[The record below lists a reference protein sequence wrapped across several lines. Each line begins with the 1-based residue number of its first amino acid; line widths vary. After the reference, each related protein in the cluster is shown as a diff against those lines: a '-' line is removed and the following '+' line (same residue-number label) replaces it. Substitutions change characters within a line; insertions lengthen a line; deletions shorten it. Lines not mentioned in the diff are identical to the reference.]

1 MQRTPVYIICS
12 PRPQVGK
19 TLLARLMTEF
29 QMLQHGAADAFDIN
43 ANEPALIDY
52 LPHLT
57 ETADIADTR
66 GQMAL
71 MDRIVVN
78 DGTAKIVDLGYPS
91 FDGFF
96 RMAAEIGFTKEAVR
110 RGIAPFFLFLAGRDR
125 TSQHAYAM
133 LRDSFPQATLVPV
146 NNEYVLHGDIP
157 ETLLHTRM
165 LTLRLLPAFL
175 KSILDRTAFSF
186 GHYLRGPN
194 DPSAELHQWIRG
206 NFAAFHDMETS
217 LLQQESRLHR
227 R

>member
-19 TLLARLMTEF
+19 TLLARLMAEF
-29 QMLQHGAADAFDIN
+29 QLLQHGAADAFDIN
-43 ANEPALIDY
+43 LNEPALIDY

-57 ETADIADTR
+57 ETADITDTR

-78 DGTAKIVDLGYPS
+78 DGIVDLGYPS

-96 RMAAEIGFTKEAVR
+96 RMATEIGFTKEAVR
-110 RGIAPFFLFLAGRDR
+110 RGVAPFFLFLAGRDR
-125 TSQHAYAM
+125 TSQNAYAM
-133 LRDSFPQATLVPV
+133 LRDAFPQATLVPV
-146 NNEYVLHGDIP
+146 NNEYVLHGDVP

-206 NFAAFHDMETS
+206 NFTAFHDMETS
-217 LLQQESRLHR
+217 LLQQEPRLHR